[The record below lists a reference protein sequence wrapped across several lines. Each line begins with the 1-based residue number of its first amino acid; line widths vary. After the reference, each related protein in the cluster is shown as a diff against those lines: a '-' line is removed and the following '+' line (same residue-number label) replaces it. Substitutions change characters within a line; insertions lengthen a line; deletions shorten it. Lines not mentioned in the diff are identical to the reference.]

1 MVLLVLVRGV
11 YKPLK
16 LEHFGPGLVSG
27 DLEWQRNIG
36 PQMAEGV
43 TLNGSTAAPPF
54 QVPAPPFT
62 QLLTNQNYMTVM
74 PLVPFACSLFINDHV
89 QVSKSYKS
97 QQKELFR
104 FSYLQMRRFCFNFFS
119 AAISLKTERCTESSQ
134 PWVLVFPPAAGWE
147 EKPQKLGNKCQRREE
162 WEQYNRGSPLDI
174 IQSNLFVSDSSGP
187 SAMITSL
194 GWGRLLA

>member
-1 MVLLVLVRGV
+1 
-11 YKPLK
+11 
-16 LEHFGPGLVSG
+16 
-27 DLEWQRNIG
+27 
-36 PQMAEGV
+36 MAEGV

-54 QVPAPPFT
+54 T
-62 QLLTNQNYMTVM
+62 QLLKNQNYMTVM
-74 PLVPFACSLFINDHV
+74 PLLHAVYLWQCS
-89 QVSKSYKS
+89 QVSKRYKS

-147 EKPQKLGNKCQRREE
+147 EKPQKLGNKCQRQWEE
-162 WEQYNRGSPLDI
+162 WEQYNRGYPLDI